1 MADNNSKTISEIN
14 ELLFNKQYDKI
25 SAVFTDEFMQ
35 QIDSDEL
42 AYISLYVLIYREE
55 IKNGIQ
61 NTSFTLGNNMQEL
74 IGIFRRLK
82 FLLWE
87 FEFDNND
94 ESTKMLVDFI
104 ISKSISA
111 EFLKIVVQTSSV
123 NKQQVLTDLS
133 CIFS

>member
-1 MADNNSKTISEIN
+1 MAENIKKTIPEID
-14 ELLFNKQYDKI
+14 ELISNKQYDKI
-25 SAVFTDEFMQ
+25 SAIFTDEFMQ
-35 QIDSDEL
+35 QIDSDDL

-104 ISKSISA
+104 VSNRISA
-111 EFLKIVVQTSSV
+111 ELLKMVVQTSSV

>member
-1 MADNNSKTISEIN
+1 MADNNAKTISEIN
-14 ELLFNKQYDKI
+14 EFISNKQYDRI
-25 SAVFTDEFMQ
+25 SSIFTDEFMQ

-104 ISKSISA
+104 ISKRISA
-111 EFLKIVVQTSSV
+111 EFLKMAVQTSSV
-123 NKQQVLTDLS
+123 NKQQVLIDLS
-133 CIFS
+133 SIFS

>member
-1 MADNNSKTISEIN
+1 MADNNAKTISEIN

-35 QIDSDEL
+35 QIDSDDL
-42 AYISLYVLIYREE
+42 AYISLFVLVYREE
-55 IKNGIQ
+55 IANGIQ
-61 NTSFTLGNNMQEL
+61 HTSFDLGNNMQEL

-104 ISKSISA
+104 VSNRISA
-111 EFLKIVVQTSSV
+111 ELLKVVVQTSSV

>member
-1 MADNNSKTISEIN
+1 MTDNNAITITEIDEFISKKE
-14 ELLFNKQYDKI
+14 YDKI
-25 SAVFTDEFMQ
+25 SAIFTDEFMQ
-35 QIDSDEL
+35 QIDSDDL

-61 NTSFTLGNNMQEL
+61 NTSFTLGNNTKEL
-74 IGIFRRLK
+74 IEVFRRLK

-104 ISKSISA
+104 ISKRISA
-111 EFLKIVVQTSSV
+111 EFLKMAVQTSSV
-123 NKQQVLTDLS
+123 NKQQVLIDLS
-133 CIFS
+133 SIFS